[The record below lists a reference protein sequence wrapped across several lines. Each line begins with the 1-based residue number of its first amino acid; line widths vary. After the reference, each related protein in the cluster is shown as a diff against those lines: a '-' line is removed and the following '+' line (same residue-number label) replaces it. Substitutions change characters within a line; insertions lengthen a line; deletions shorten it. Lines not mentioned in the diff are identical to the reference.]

1 VAFLSGLAEPVGA
14 LLVSLFLVS
23 FQSLVPGALAFAGG
37 MMVFI
42 TLDEL
47 IPTAREYGH
56 EHYTAIGIIIGS
68 LFVFILSGIFRV
80 LKMELHLVNG
90 FLGSGKTTAI
100 INATKN
106 LIQQGKTVG
115 IVTNDKGQFQVDRAF
130 FEMSHIS
137 TRQVTGGCFRCSFS
151 EFEEKIVQL
160 QEDTSPDII
169 FAESVGSCVDLVNT
183 IFSPLQQNT
192 SLHVETT
199 TYSVFTDIRL
209 FQYWIN
215 HEPLPFS
222 DKINYLFEKQIEESK
237 LLLLNKSDL
246 LLPDQQ
252 KEILAIAIEQFP
264 EKMILLQNS
273 LDQSG
278 MQPWLDALETQRPL
292 NDRPVF
298 VVDYPTYKSGE
309 NEMAWLDQKFTIES
323 QAPEKIKPALIEWIT
338 ILLAALQGEGVF
350 VGHVKLLLSYPDE
363 GTKLSFTTADFL
375 EKPFSSHW
383 HSLVPEV
390 IINSISVMLNAR
402 VAMKAKDFSEIVE
415 NAVHLAAIFPQI
427 QIRAEEGS
435 SYNPEMSMNRPS

>member
-1 VAFLSGLAEPVGA
+1 
-14 LLVSLFLVS
+14 
-23 FQSLVPGALAFAGG
+23 
-37 MMVFI
+37 M
-42 TLDEL
+42 
-47 IPTAREYGH
+47 
-56 EHYTAIGIIIGS
+56 
-68 LFVFILSGIFRV
+68 
-80 LKMELHLVNG
+80 KLHLVNG

-115 IVTNDKGQFQVDRAF
+115 IVTNDKGQFQVDTAF
-130 FEMSHIS
+130 FQSSHIP

-160 QEDTSPDII
+160 QENVSPDII

-192 SLHVETT
+192 ILHVETT

-246 LLPDQQ
+246 LPPDQQ
-252 KEILAIAIEQFP
+252 KEISAIAIEQFP
-264 EKMILLQNS
+264 EKMIFLQNS

-278 MQPWLDALETQRPL
+278 IQPWLNALENQMTLKDHPRL
-292 NDRPVF
+292 

-323 QAPEKIKPALIEWIT
+323 HTPERIKPALIELIR
-338 ILLAALQGEGVF
+338 LLLDSLQKENVF
-350 VGHVKLLLSYPDE
+350 VGHLKLLISFPEE

-375 EKPFSSHW
+375 AKPFPSDWIELIPDVSVY
-383 HSLVPEV
+383 SLSV
-390 IINSISVMLNAR
+390 ILNVR
-402 VAMKAKDFSEIVE
+402 VAIVADKFSEFVK
-415 NAVHLAAIFPQI
+415 NAVNQVALSTQI
-427 QIRAEEGS
+427 YIRSEKGF
-435 SYNPEMSMNRPS
+435 SYNPEMSMNRP